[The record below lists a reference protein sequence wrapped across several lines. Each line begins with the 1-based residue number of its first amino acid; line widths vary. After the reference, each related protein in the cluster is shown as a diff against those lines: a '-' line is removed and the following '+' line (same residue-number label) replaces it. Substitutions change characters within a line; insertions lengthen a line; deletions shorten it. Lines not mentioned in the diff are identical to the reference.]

1 MKING
6 GIIMDFTKIKNIL
19 ALYKPEILFGAGLV
33 CQAAAVPVAI
43 VGEKKAEQN
52 RIDYEMK
59 WACEESS
66 PTKKDQL
73 LYVGKQI
80 ACYAPAVALEV
91 GGASL
96 STSGFNEEKSRLTA
110 SIAAYTGLAASFA
123 AYRQRVRDDKGVE
136 ADEKY
141 ALGYVPKPK
150 KDEEPVEYTPELGAQ
165 LNSGS
170 PYSFFFD
177 STSTLW
183 TKDPEANKAT
193 LYSAQ
198 ARCNHLL
205 RANGHL
211 FLNEVFDELGM
222 PRTQAGAIVGWCLG
236 NGDDEVDFGLEN
248 SNSEASRRFINGY
261 EAVALLDFNVDGII
275 WDKIKCDC
283 PCIGV

>member
-1 MKING
+1 
-6 GIIMDFTKIKNIL
+6 MDFTRIKNIL
-19 ALYKPEILFGAGLV
+19 ALYKPEILFGAGVV
-33 CQAAAVPVAI
+33 CQAAAVPAAI
-43 VGEKKAEQN
+43 VGEKKAHKN
-52 RIDYEMK
+52 KIDYQLK
-59 WACEESS
+59 WEGEEEQ

-73 LYVGKQI
+73 QYVGKQI
-80 ACYAPAVALEV
+80 ACYAPAIALEV

-96 STSGFNEEKSRLTA
+96 STCGFKEEKSRYVA
-110 SIAAYTGLAASFA
+110 AAAAYSSLASAYA

-136 ADEKY
+136 QDEKY
-141 ALGYVPKPK
+141 ALGNVPKPK
-150 KDEEPVEYTPELGAQ
+150 KDEEPIEYTPELGTS

-183 TKDPEANKAT
+183 TKDPEANKAI
-193 LYSAQ
+193 LYAAQ
-198 ARCNHLL
+198 NRCNNLL
-205 RANGHL
+205 LANGHL

-236 NGDDEVDFGLEN
+236 YGDDEVDFGLEN
-248 SNSEASRRFINGY
+248 SHSEAARRFINGY

-275 WDKIKCDC
+275 WDKIKCDV

>member
-1 MKING
+1 
-6 GIIMDFTKIKNIL
+6 MDFTKIKNTL
-19 ALYKPEILFGAGLV
+19 ALYKPEIMFGAGLL
-33 CQAAAVPVAI
+33 CQASAVPVA
-43 VGEKKAEQN
+43 VLGEKKAELNKLNYLQVW
-52 RIDYEMK
+52 DG
-59 WACEESS
+59 EEKE

-80 ACYAPAVALEV
+80 ACYVPAIALEV
-91 GGASL
+91 GGATL
-96 STSGFNEEKSRLTA
+96 STFGFKEEKSRYKA
-110 SIAAYTGLAASFA
+110 AAAAYASLASAYA

-136 ADEKY
+136 QDEMY
-141 ALGYVPKPK
+141 ALGNVPKPK
-150 KDEEPVEYTPELGAQ
+150 KDEEPVEYTPEFGRS
-165 LNSGS
+165 LNEGS

-177 STSTLW
+177 QTSTLW
-183 TKDPEANKAT
+183 TKDPEANKAL

-198 ARCNHLL
+198 NRCNNLL

-236 NGDDEVDFGLEN
+236 NGDDEVNFGLEE
-248 SNSEASRRFINGY
+248 SHSEAARRFINGY

-275 WDKIKCDC
+275 WDKINCSV

>member
-1 MKING
+1 
-6 GIIMDFTKIKNIL
+6 MDFTKIKNIL

-43 VGEKKAEQN
+43 AGEKKAHKKTV
-52 RIDYEMK
+52 DYNVK
-59 WACEESS
+59 WEGEEVQPS
-66 PTKKDQL
+66 KKEKL
-73 LYVGKQI
+73 AYVAGQI
-80 ACYAPAVALEV
+80 ACYAPAVSLEV
-91 GGASL
+91 AGAAL
-96 STSGFNEEKSRLTA
+96 STSGFKIEKSRYVA
-110 SIAAYTGLAASFA
+110 AAAAYSSLAASFA

-136 ADEKY
+136 QDEKY

-150 KDEEPVEYTPELGAQ
+150 KDEEPVEYTPELGAS

-177 STSTLW
+177 ATSTEW
-183 TKDPEANKAT
+183 TKDPEANKAL

-198 ARCNHLL
+198 ARCNNLL

-236 NGDDEVDFGLEN
+236 YGDDEVDFGLEN
-248 SNSEASRRFINGY
+248 SHSEAARRFINGY

-275 WDKIKCDC
+275 WDKIKCEV